1 MQVVD
6 NKESKLNEECKEN
19 TSTEFEVGCDAATEE
34 CIEETEATSEE
45 TSEEVLDF
53 TKVLKDKVA
62 ALEEEVK
69 LLNNK
74 LETAG
79 DRFIK
84 LSAEYDNFRKRT
96 NKEKENIYTDAC
108 ADVLKE
114 FLPVLDNLER
124 SVAVGGDIEDFKT
137 GIEMVIRGFKDS
149 LVKLN
154 VEEVE
159 SEGEFDPNLHNAV
172 MHIEDSSLG
181 ANQIVEVFLKGYKRG
196 DKVLR
201 YSMVKVAN

>member
-1 MQVVD
+1 MVD

>member
-1 MQVVD
+1 MVD
-6 NKESKLNEECKEN
+6 NKESNLNEECKEN
-19 TSTEFEVGCDAATEE
+19 TSTEFEVGCDAAAEE

-53 TKVLKDKVA
+53 TKVLKEKVT

-124 SVAVGGDIEDFKT
+124 SVAVGGDIEDFKK

-172 MHIEDSSLG
+172 MHVEDSSLG